1 MRFTI
6 VCAIAGAAVCVAQ
19 TPGAPQEMKQQRD
32 FFYSAAA
39 PIPQIV
45 GDFGGGFSFDN
56 HVVKGA
62 PYTADTSTETTQT
75 LADGNRIVRTETGAV
90 ARDSEGRTRREMSMS
105 GVGPWASSG
114 GEPAKMIFIND
125 PVAQVN
131 YVLTPEHTAHKMPTP
146 SKVEYVNSNG
156 GAVRIADAAGQ
167 AQARSLTLAVPVTDS
182 ANGQAGGP
190 MVTTKGMAEMR
201 ALKASGSAK
210 TESLG
215 TQMME
220 GVQAEGKRM
229 TTTIPAG
236 EMGNERP
243 LEIVNES
250 WYSPDLQTTVM
261 TRRSDPRNGETIYK
275 LTNIQRVEPPQSMFV
290 VPSDYKLE
298 DGPDVVRSIR
308 IQKPE

>member
-1 MRFTI
+1 
-6 VCAIAGAAVCVAQ
+6 
-19 TPGAPQEMKQQRD
+19 
-32 FFYSAAA
+32 
-39 PIPQIV
+39 
-45 GDFGGGFSFDN
+45 
-56 HVVKGA
+56 
-62 PYTADTSTETTQT
+62 
-75 LADGNRIVRTETGAV
+75 
-90 ARDSEGRTRREMSMS
+90 
-105 GVGPWASSG
+105 
-114 GEPAKMIFIND
+114 
-125 PVAQVN
+125 
-131 YVLTPEHTAHKMPTP
+131 
-146 SKVEYVNSNG
+146 
-156 GAVRIADAAGQ
+156 
-167 AQARSLTLAVPVTDS
+167 
-182 ANGQAGGP
+182 
-190 MVTTKGMAEMR
+190 
-201 ALKASGSAK
+201 
-210 TESLG
+210 
-215 TQMME
+215 MME

>member
-1 MRFTI
+1 MRFSI
-6 VCAIAGAAVCVAQ
+6 VCAIAGAAVCVGQ
-19 TPGAPQEMKQQRD
+19 TPAPSVETKQKD
-32 FFYSAAA
+32 FFFMGATS
-39 PIPQIV
+39 IPGAI
-45 GDFGGGFSFDN
+45 GGGFSFDN

-62 PYTADTSTETTQT
+62 PYTAETSTETTQT

-105 GVGPWASSG
+105 GVGPWAVSN
-114 GEPAKMIFIND
+114 GEAAKMIFIND

-131 YVLTPEHTAHKMPTP
+131 YVLTPEHTAHKTPTP
-146 SKVEYVNSNG
+146 SKVEYVNG
-156 GAVRIADAAGQ
+156 RTVRIADGQGQVGASSLSLALPTADAAN
-167 AQARSLTLAVPVTDS
+167 VPI
-182 ANGQAGGP
+182 GGP
-190 MVTTKGMAEMR
+190 AMVTAKGMAEMK
-201 ALKASGSAK
+201 ALKMSGSAK
-210 TESLG
+210 EESLG
-215 TQMME
+215 TQTIE

-236 EMGNERP
+236 EIGNERP

-298 DGPDVVRSIR
+298 DGPAVVRDGVRSIR
-308 IQKPE
+308 IEKQN